1 MRVTDGYGK
10 KLRVYKVSGFL
21 STMLP
26 FIPLGQVLPSTEFH
40 IYPIP
45 SYQLDPP
52 TKKVFIMPHNTYP
65 LPPPGVEAESARL
78 NIQHELSLLDQNGS
92 LLVSQFPSSYQQQSG
107 GEGNLRVAD
116 VGTGTGIWAIQFA
129 KQHPDILVVGFDLG
143 IPAPQPDV
151 LQPANVHFAIQ
162 DLMAPWPTEGVAA
175 GPFDLVHC
183 RQVLLNLPDPG
194 KMLRQVFENLR
205 PGGIVEI
212 REYWNPMVFEGD
224 DAAEKPEDPGKG
236 PQIPLLVEWHR
247 GTVEAAAA
255 LGCDHGYAARLPGAL
270 HDAGFSEVMVSD
282 RKVPLGGWAP
292 DGGRQQDERTQKM
305 ACLLCKMIE
314 AGAPV
319 MTKEMFVKG
328 LGWTEERAVEYAA
341 RVVDEFR
348 RADLGVDRIYAR
360 FRVVTARRPA
370 L

>member
-1 MRVTDGYGK
+1 
-10 KLRVYKVSGFL
+10 
-21 STMLP
+21 MLP
-26 FIPLGQVLPSTEFH
+26 FIPLGQVLPAPELHTHPVRPFILFH
-40 IYPIP
+40 C
-45 SYQLDPP
+45 SS
-52 TKKVFIMPHNTYP
+52 TKKVSPMPPNTYP
-65 LPPPGVEAESARL
+65 LPPPGVGAESARL
-78 NIQHELSLLDQNGS
+78 NIQHELSLLDQDGS
-92 LLVSQFPSSYQQQSG
+92 LLVSHFPGPYQQQTG
-107 GEGNLRVAD
+107 REGNIRVAD

-129 KQHPDILVVGFDLG
+129 QQHPDVQVVGFDLG
-143 IPAPQPDV
+143 IPAPQPNG

-183 RQVLLNLPDPG
+183 RQVLLNVPDPA

-212 REYWNPMVFEGD
+212 REYWNPMVFERD
-224 DAAEKPEDPGKG
+224 DAAGKREDRGKG
-236 PQIPLLVEWHR
+236 SQIPLLVEWHR

-255 LGCDHGYAARLPGAL
+255 LGCDHGYAARLPDAL
-270 HDAGFSEVMVSD
+270 RDAGFSEVVVSD
-282 RKVPLGGWAP
+282 GKVPLGGWAP
-292 DGGRQQDERTQKM
+292 RGCWQQDERTQKM
-305 ACLLCKMIE
+305 DSLLCKMIE

-328 LGWTEERAVEYAA
+328 LGWTEERAVKYAA

-348 RADLGVDRIYAR
+348 RADLGLDRIHAR

-370 L
+370 V